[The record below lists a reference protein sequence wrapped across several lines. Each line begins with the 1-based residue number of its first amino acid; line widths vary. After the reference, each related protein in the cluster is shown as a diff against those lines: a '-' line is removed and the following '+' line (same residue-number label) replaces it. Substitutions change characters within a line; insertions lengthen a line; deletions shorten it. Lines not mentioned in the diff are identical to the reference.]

1 MSIGER
7 ANFPADF
14 GGLFKGCRRAM
25 DVLFQQRENGTLF
38 HEWVAGEPAIEANLQ
53 LFWKMRFVR
62 GIILPV
68 GSQSRVLHN
77 SMPRGIFDAR

>member
-1 MSIGER
+1 
-7 ANFPADF
+7 
-14 GGLFKGCRRAM
+14 M
-25 DVLFQQRENGTLF
+25 DVLFHQRENGTLF

-68 GSQSRVLHN
+68 GSQS
-77 SMPRGIFDAR
+77 